1 MLYTVVPLERIY
13 SDRTE
18 SILGNT
24 HQNKEEKIEE
34 TDVEYKNI
42 TLKHGRVSARRDGEN
57 FIVEGINS
65 TDMSD
70 YLNKEYAPGSVLKN
84 NK

>member
-13 SDRTE
+13 SNRTE

-24 HQNKEEKIEE
+24 HQKEEGKEI
-34 TDVEYKNI
+34 TSVEYKNI
-42 TLKHGRVSARRDGEN
+42 TIKHGRVHARRDGEN
-57 FIVEGINS
+57 YVVEGINS
-65 TDMSD
+65 TDMGD
-70 YLNKEYAPGSVLKN
+70 YLNKDYMPGAIINV

>member
-13 SDRTE
+13 VDQRAKGQE
-18 SILGNT
+18 AKN
-24 HQNKEEKIEE
+24 QAEP
-34 TDVEYKNI
+34 EYKEVFI
-42 TLKHGRVSARRDGEN
+42 KHGRVVARRDGDN
-57 FIVEGINS
+57 YVVQKINT

-70 YLNKEYAPGSVLKN
+70 YLNADYTPGKIISDIKN